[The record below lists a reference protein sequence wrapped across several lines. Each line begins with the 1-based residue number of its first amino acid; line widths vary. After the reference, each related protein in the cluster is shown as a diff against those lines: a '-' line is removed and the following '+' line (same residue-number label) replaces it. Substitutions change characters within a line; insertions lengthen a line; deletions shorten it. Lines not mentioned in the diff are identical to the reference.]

1 MWAFL
6 YMSEKNIN
14 HGCKCFKKRL
24 TCKETHEN
32 DPDEGDDASS
42 DQGKANH
49 PVGVFQVAA
58 FHLIIS
64 ENMIISKPEDPLT
77 KLSHSQ
83 ETTESVKALLQVFL
97 QWKIVLPIRVL
108 LWLQDK
114 SVFYVASIITP
125 TSVSFFSRKCKGEE
139 EGQKINWWG
148 HLNVALNC
156 M

>member
-1 MWAFL
+1 MFP
-6 YMSEKNIN
+6 I
-14 HGCKCFKKRL
+14 KKRL

-64 ENMIISKPEDPLT
+64 ENEGTKTKIISKPEDPLT

-97 QWKIVLPIRVL
+97 Q
-108 LWLQDK
+108 
-114 SVFYVASIITP
+114 
-125 TSVSFFSRKCKGEE
+125 
-139 EGQKINWWG
+139 
-148 HLNVALNC
+148 
-156 M
+156 

>member
-1 MWAFL
+1 MPYVSFFI
-6 YMSEKNIN
+6 YVRKNIN
-14 HGCKCFKKRL
+14 HGCFLSKTGL

-97 QWKIVLPIRVL
+97 Q
-108 LWLQDK
+108 
-114 SVFYVASIITP
+114 
-125 TSVSFFSRKCKGEE
+125 
-139 EGQKINWWG
+139 
-148 HLNVALNC
+148 
-156 M
+156 